1 MTPTHPSRFRLNVSA
16 TLFAVAAAAVF
27 GLLAPVGTT
36 SPMIVHAQTD
46 TIVAEPALAEVDFGT
61 EIRFQVRARSAR
73 SSDPITT
80 VQLLYRIDDSP
91 VQNTGVASFQPGE
104 AVNAAY
110 RWRVTGVLLPGTD
123 VHYQFAFETA
133 SGSKR
138 TTPEQTITYNDTRFD
153 WRTIGAGNVVAH
165 WTGVD
170 PSIGQAVYD
179 EASRTVSRIEG
190 EFGIAPDR
198 PLHVYGYLRVADY
211 ASAVATGGRNLDYAT
226 AAGANRVYFL
236 YQQDKLPDALLS
248 LRREVARAV
257 FEQRTSNAF
266 APPPK
271 WFAVGFSRY
280 VAGED
285 VSADNQKALTDLAQ
299 NDRLLSLKSL
309 GGNLPTTGQD
319 RALAQE
325 QALSAVK
332 YIAQTYA
339 PEKVRATLDAF
350 REGSTVDDA
359 FKRGLGNTLD
369 QFESRWKTSLR
380 MGLPQKA
387 NVTNPTPRAG
397 VTAQAAATNASKG
410 LPANAS
416 SSSSSSSSSAGPESL
431 AFVDAIF
438 GNSVEF
444 WKGIFG
450 ESTRYVLVGTLA
462 SMGVGILAI
471 VIGTIVGTVRK
482 ARDEY

>member
-1 MTPTHPSRFRLNVSA
+1 MTPTLVSWFRQCVAVTVISVLGA
-16 TLFAVAAAAVF
+16 ALFGITFAAELPFASVAY
-27 GLLAPVGTT
+27 
-36 SPMIVHAQTD
+36 AQTE
-46 TIVAEPALAEVDFGT
+46 TIVVEPALAEIDFGT

-73 SSDPITT
+73 SSDPITS

-104 AVNAAY
+104 AVTAAY

-123 VHYQFAFETA
+123 VHYQFVFETA
-133 SGSKR
+133 AGSRR

-153 WRTIGAGNVVAH
+153 WRSTGTGNVIAH
-165 WTGVD
+165 WTGGD
-170 PSIGQAVYD
+170 PGVGQTVYD
-179 EASRTVSRIEG
+179 EASRAVSRMEG
-190 EFGIAPDR
+190 EFGIAPER

-226 AAGANRVYFL
+226 AAGSSRVYFL
-236 YQQDKLPDALLS
+236 YQQDKLQDALLS

-271 WFAVGFSRY
+271 WLALGFSRY

-332 YIAQTYA
+332 YLAQTYA
-339 PEKVRATLDAF
+339 PEKVRATLEAF

-369 QFESRWKTSLR
+369 QFESRWKNSLR
-380 MGLPQKA
+380 MGLPQKP
-387 NVTNPTPRAG
+387 NVANPTPRPG
-397 VTAQAAATNASKG
+397 MTAPPPGAAASKLTNGTTST
-410 LPANAS
+410 S
-416 SSSSSSSSSAGPESL
+416 TSAGPDSL
-431 AFVDAIF
+431 AFVDGIF

-444 WKGIFG
+444 WRGIFG

-462 SMGVGILAI
+462 FIGFGIVAI
-471 VIGTIVGTVRK
+471 VLGTVIGTIRK

>member
-1 MTPTHPSRFRLNVSA
+1 MSPTPPSRTRLPSFA
-16 TLFAVAAAAVF
+16 TTFTLVAAMLFTAVISVIAADPAVAY
-27 GLLAPVGTT
+27 
-36 SPMIVHAQTD
+36 AQAD
-46 TIVAEPALAEVDFGT
+46 GIVAETARAEIDFGT

-73 SSDPITT
+73 SADPITT

-123 VHYQFAFETA
+123 VHYQFALETA
-133 SGSKR
+133 SGSRR

-153 WRTIGAGNVVAH
+153 WRTIGTGNVITH
-165 WTGVD
+165 WTGGD
-170 PSIGQAVYD
+170 PGIGQSIQD
-179 EASRTVSRIEG
+179 EASRAVSRMEG

-198 PLHVYGYLRVADY
+198 PLHVYGYVRVADY

-226 AAGANRVYFL
+226 AAGINRVYVL
-236 YQQDKLPDALLS
+236 YQQDKVQDAMLA

-271 WFAVGFSRY
+271 WLGLGFSRY

-309 GGNLPTTGQD
+309 AGNLPTTGQD

-332 YIAQTYA
+332 YLAQTYA

-369 QFESRWKTSLR
+369 QFESRWKNSLR
-380 MGLPQKA
+380 LGLPQKA
-387 NVTNPTPRAG
+387 NVANPTPRPG
-397 VTAQAAATNASKG
+397 MSAQAPGASTTG
-410 LPANAS
+410 AS
-416 SSSSSSSSSAGPESL
+416 PSSASTSTSSAGPESL
-431 AFVDAIF
+431 AFVDSIF

-444 WKGIFG
+444 WQRIFG
-450 ESTRYVLVGTLA
+450 GSTRYVLVGTLA
-462 SMGVGILAI
+462 FMGVGILAI
-471 VIGTIVGTVRK
+471 VVGTVVGTVRK

>member
-1 MTPTHPSRFRLNVSA
+1 MTSTPPSRAPLHAPATRVAVVFA
-16 TLFAVAAAAVF
+16 TLLGIVVALGFIAPAVAFAQADAIVSEAAR
-27 GLLAPVGTT
+27 
-36 SPMIVHAQTD
+36 
-46 TIVAEPALAEVDFGT
+46 AEIDFGT

-104 AVNAAY
+104 AVSAAY

-133 SGSKR
+133 SGSRR

-153 WRTIGAGNVVAH
+153 WRTTGTGSVVAH
-165 WTGVD
+165 WTGGD
-170 PSIGQAVYD
+170 PAIGQAIHD
-179 EASRTVSRIEG
+179 ESFRAVSRMEG

-198 PLHVYGYLRVADY
+198 PLHIYGYVRIADY

-226 AAGANRVYFL
+226 AAGTNRVYVL
-236 YQQDKLPDALLS
+236 YQQDKVQDAMLA

-271 WFAVGFSRY
+271 WLVLGFSRY

-309 GGNLPTTGQD
+309 AGNLPTAGQD

-332 YIAQTYA
+332 YLAQTYA

-369 QFESRWKTSLR
+369 QFESRWKNSLR
-380 MGLPQKA
+380 LGLPQKA
-387 NVTNPTPRAG
+387 NVANPTPRPG
-397 VTAQAAATNASKG
+397 MTAQAPGQSAPT
-410 LPANAS
+410 AS
-416 SSSSSSSSSAGPESL
+416 SPTTSTASSSAGPESL

-438 GNSVEF
+438 GTSVGF
-444 WKGIFG
+444 WQGIFG
-450 ESTRYVLVGTLA
+450 SSTRYVLVGTLTF
-462 SMGVGILAI
+462 MGAGILAI
-471 VIGTIVGTVRK
+471 VVGTIVGTVRK

>member
-1 MTPTHPSRFRLNVSA
+1 M
-16 TLFAVAAAAVF
+16 AAAMF
-27 GLLAPVGTT
+27 GIAATAGTIIP
-36 SPMIVHAQTD
+36 SVAYAQTEAII
-46 TIVAEPALAEVDFGT
+46 TEPALAEIDFGT
-61 EIRFQVRARSAR
+61 EIRFQARARSAR
-73 SSDPITT
+73 PSDLITS

-91 VQNTGVASFQPGE
+91 VQNTGVASFQPGA
-104 AVNAAY
+104 AVNAFY

-133 SGSKR
+133 SGSRR

-153 WRTIGAGNVVAH
+153 WRSTGTGNAVAH
-165 WTGVD
+165 WTGND
-170 PSIGQAVYD
+170 PGVGQAILD
-179 EASRTVSRIEG
+179 ETSRALSRMEG

-198 PLHVYGYLRVADY
+198 PLHVYGYLSVADY
-211 ASAVATGGRNLDYAT
+211 ASAVATGGRNLDYAI
-226 AAGANRVYFL
+226 AAGATRVYFL

-248 LRREVARAV
+248 LRREVAKAV

-271 WFAVGFSRY
+271 WLALGFSRY

-285 VSADNQKALTDLAQ
+285 VSAENQKALTDLAQ

-309 GGNLPTTGQD
+309 GGNLPTSGRE

-332 YIAQTYA
+332 FLAQTYA
-339 PEKVRATLDAF
+339 PEKVRATLEAF
-350 REGSTVDDA
+350 REGSIVDDA

-369 QFESRWKTSLR
+369 QFETRWKNALR
-380 MGLPQKA
+380 IGLPQKA
-387 NVTNPTPRAG
+387 NVAYPTPRPG
-397 VTAQAAATNASKG
+397 VTAPPPGATASKSTAG
-410 LPANAS
+410 GAPTS
-416 SSSSSSSSSAGPESL
+416 TSAGPESL

-438 GNSVEF
+438 GNSVAF
-444 WKGIFG
+444 WRGVFG

-462 SMGVGILAI
+462 FMGVGVLTI
-471 VIGTIVGTVRK
+471 VVGTIVGTIRK

>member
-1 MTPTHPSRFRLNVSA
+1 MTPTHPSPFRRYVALTVV
-16 TLFAVAAAAVF
+16 AVAAATVLAIV
-27 GLLAPVGTT
+27 APVGALAP
-36 SPMIVHAQTD
+36 SVVHAQAD
-46 TIVAEPALAEVDFGT
+46 GIVAEPALAEVEFGT
-61 EIRFQVRARSAR
+61 EIRFKVRARSAR

-91 VQNTGVASFQPGE
+91 VQNTGIASFQPGE

-133 SGSKR
+133 SGSRR

-153 WRTIGAGNVVAH
+153 WRTVGTGNVVAH
-165 WTGVD
+165 WTGAD
-170 PSIGQAVYD
+170 PAIGQAVFD
-179 EASRTVSRIEG
+179 EATRAVSRIEG

-198 PLHVYGYLRVADY
+198 PVHVYGYVRVADY

-236 YQQDKLPDALLS
+236 YQQDKLQDALLS

-271 WFAVGFSRY
+271 WLALGFSRY

-309 GGNLPTTGQD
+309 GGNLPTTGQE

-332 YIAQTYA
+332 YLAQTYS

-387 NVTNPTPRAG
+387 NVANPTPRPG
-397 VTAQAAATNASKG
+397 MTSQAATSTASQG
-410 LPANAS
+410 S
-416 SSSSSSSSSAGPESL
+416 SSNTSSSSSAGPESL
-431 AFVDAIF
+431 AFVDSIF
-438 GNSVEF
+438 GNSVDF

-450 ESTRYVLVGTLA
+450 ESTRYVLVGTLGFMSVA
-462 SMGVGILAI
+462 VLAI